1 MERFE
6 DLFVQLCLLGYVSAA
21 ILKAPTMKR
30 SGEFE
35 IWMVVIEDANPDHRS
50 CFFLLLFTFQ
60 TKSSVLSHM

>member
-1 MERFE
+1 
-6 DLFVQLCLLGYVSAA
+6 VSAA

-50 CFFLLLFTFQ
+50 CFFLLLFTF
-60 TKSSVLSHM
+60 